1 MNDQLVALLFFLEV
15 ETPCNCS
22 PRGIFYFKNMALR
35 VMALLLSMWTKTL
48 VLTGTVAAVNVH
60 CNNDEDC
67 SLNGV
72 CVNSSCLCDPGW
84 TTLPFGP
91 NNTLSP
97 GCGYLDFLPSPISAC
112 GNACAFHG
120 GDGGVDRKTTSWG
133 GSVLVEDGKYWMFA
147 AEMANH
153 CGLGQWTTNSQVRIG
168 IRRE

>member
-1 MNDQLVALLFFLEV
+1 MLFWGVCAF
-15 ETPCNCS
+15 
-22 PRGIFYFKNMALR
+22 
-35 VMALLLSMWTKTL
+35 
-48 VLTGTVAAVNVH
+48 VAACVEAANVR
-60 CNNDEDC
+60 CSNDEDC

-72 CVNSSCLCDPGW
+72 CVNNSCLCDPGW

-133 GSVLVEDGKYWMFA
+133 GSVLFEDGRYWMFA

-153 CGLGQWTTNSQVRIG
+153 CGLGQWTTNSRVQNG
-168 IRRE
+168 IPVLFYLIYFVLQYCCCIYNNSRLLFLMLPFFFSNLRR